1 MQISNKVTKIIQ
13 LASVKDFMIFYSV
26 EGLPRGAEMERERAF
41 VDEIKKKSVTTRSR
55 IHEHT
60 ILLRFLGIIL
70 RVSDLRFPYTMFT
83 VANQFQ
89 TTFAQGGWGER
100 SKIR

>member
-1 MQISNKVTKIIQ
+1 
-13 LASVKDFMIFYSV
+13 MIFFTV
-26 EGLPRGAEMERERAF
+26 WGVGRLPRGAEMERERAF

-70 RVSDLRFPYTMFT
+70 SVSDLRFPYTMFT

-89 TTFAQGGWGER
+89 TTFVQGEGEGVN
-100 SKIR
+100 IR